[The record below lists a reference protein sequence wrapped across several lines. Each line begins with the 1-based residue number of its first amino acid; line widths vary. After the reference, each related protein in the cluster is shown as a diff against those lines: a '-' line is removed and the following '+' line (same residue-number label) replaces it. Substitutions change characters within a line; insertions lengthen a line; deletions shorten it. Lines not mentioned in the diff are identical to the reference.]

1 MQRMSRFVY
10 PPSENRIRSK
20 QESLL
25 RIEGATARSLMIIDR
40 RILLGFGTDTRDNE
54 IFPGNTQA
62 GRSTR

>member
-1 MQRMSRFVY
+1 MQRLSWFVY
-10 PPSENRIRSK
+10 PPSENCKSSK

-25 RIEGATARSLMIIDR
+25 RVEEADARGHMTTER
-40 RILLGFGTDTRDNE
+40 RIFLGFGADNRDNE